1 MTEGECILVEVAGR
15 ANLIGDHTDYQD
27 GLALPLALEGLTL
40 RLEGRLGGDRVVL
53 RSQLDGRT
61 HALSLSETAVRTRGW
76 GRYAAAVLYALRDAG
91 RRLRPLEAAISATLP
106 VGAGL
111 SSSAALEVAV
121 ALAACADPLEPLELA
136 RICQRAE
143 SVHVGVPCGLL
154 DQLAIVN
161 GEPGRALLLDLR
173 HLRAEQLPW
182 PSGLVLAIV
191 DSGVTRG
198 LADGAYA
205 ERRAETE
212 QAAGLLGVRTLREL
226 PAGDPSAAQARLGAP
241 LDRRVRHVMS
251 ENARVL
257 VAAAALR
264 AGDYERLGV
273 ALADSHRSLTEDF
286 EVSTPELDMLV
297 ELLAA
302 LPGAIG
308 ARMTGAGFGGCVL
321 ALLRAPV
328 DELALDA
335 ALEEYQRRSGRTPR
349 RWLTRPGAGIVHGGI
364 SLRRGR

>member
-1 MTEGECILVEVAGR
+1 MTESERILVEVAGR

-40 RLEGRLGGDRVVL
+40 RLEGRLGGDQVVL
-53 RSQLDGRT
+53 RSELDGRT
-61 HALSLSETAVRTRGW
+61 HALPLAPASVGDDVSGW
-76 GRYAAAVLYALRDAG
+76 GRYAAAVLRALHDAG
-91 RRLRPLEAAISATLP
+91 HRPRPFEATISATLP

-111 SSSAALEVAV
+111 SSSAALEIAV
-121 ALAACADPLEPLELA
+121 ALAASVDPLESLELA

-173 HLRAEQLPW
+173 DLCAEQLPW
-182 PSGLVLAIV
+182 PAELALAIV
-191 DSGVTRG
+191 HSGVTRSVG
-198 LADGAYA
+198 EGAYA

-212 QAAGLLGVRTLREL
+212 RAAVALGVGTLREL
-226 PAGDPSAAQARLGAP
+226 AVDDLSAAEARLPAP
-241 LDRRVRHVMS
+241 LDRRVRHVVS

-257 VAAAALR
+257 AVAAALR
-264 AGDYERLGV
+264 EGDHERLGS
-273 ALADSHRSLTEDF
+273 ALAASHRSLAEGF
-286 EVSTPELDMLV
+286 EVSTPELDTLV

-302 LPGAIG
+302 LPGTIG

-328 DELALDA
+328 DETALDA
-335 ALEEYQRRSGRTPR
+335 ALKEYERLSGRTPR
-349 RWLTRPGAGIVHGGI
+349 RWITRPGAGIV
-364 SLRRGR
+364 RGLT